1 MRYQP
6 DRGTDMLQRGRCSP
20 IDPSLH
26 MGNKD
31 HTSRILIDATI
42 PFEWE
47 PKDRPQVI
55 KLADPVVQRVKERWT
70 EFVPK

>member
-6 DRGTDMLQRGRCSP
+6 DRGTDILKRGRCSP

-26 MGNKD
+26 MGDKNY
-31 HTSRILIDATI
+31 TSRILIDATI

-47 PKDRPQVI
+47 EKDRPKVI
-55 KLADPVVQRVKERWT
+55 KLTDEVVKRVKTRWE
-70 EFVPK
+70 EFFPK